1 MSETTTTQC
10 CLFEEGFGRPL
21 HVSFDE
27 PNTSSDGGAI
37 LLAAADRRL
46 GLTSCLAECLREWR
60 QPGKVRHALLDLL
73 RERVMAL
80 ACGYSDASE
89 AARLAED
96 PVLKLVVG
104 RDPVSGDS
112 LASQPTL
119 CRFERGVGPRE
130 LMRMGTA
137 FADSVITRHSKRRR
151 RRTRLVTMDLDLTH
165 DETHGSQ
172 QLALF
177 NGFYGVYCY
186 LPLLGFLRFDDE
198 PDQYLVCALLRSGT
212 APPTQGLLPLLRRLV
227 PRLRKAFPKARL
239 RLRLDA
245 GFPSPALLDYLDRE
259 GLEYVIGLAKNEVL
273 KSWTRHLVEKA
284 RRDAERSGQSARHYS
299 VCRYGAGSWS
309 RLRRVVVKAEVTA
322 YPGRALRENLRLVVT
337 NLEDTPPAE
346 VWEDAYCPRGDVE
359 NRIKELKDGLAIDRT
374 SSSSFFANQFRVL
387 MTAAAYALLQEIRL
401 KARHT
406 AYARAQVTTLRELLL
421 KIGARVVTS
430 TRRIRIHLP
439 QSCAARS
446 AWLQIAGALGARAG

>member
-10 CLFEEGFGRPL
+10 CLFEEVFGRPL
-21 HVSFDE
+21 HVAFDE
-27 PNTSSDGGAI
+27 PSTSSDGGAI

-46 GLTSCLAECLREWR
+46 GLTSSLSECLQEWR
-60 QPGKVRHALLDLL
+60 QPGKVRHSLLDLL

-80 ACGYSDASE
+80 ACGYPDTND

-104 RDPVSGDS
+104 RDPLSGDA

-119 CRFERGVGPRE
+119 CRFERGVSARD
-130 LMRMGTA
+130 LVRFGTA
-137 FADSVITRHSKRRR
+137 FAEAVITRHSKRRR
-151 RRTRLVTMDLDLTH
+151 RRTRLVTLDFDQTH

-186 LPLLGFLRFDDE
+186 LPLLGFIRFDEE
-198 PDQYLVCALLRSGT
+198 PDQYLVCALLRSG
-212 APPTQGLLPLLRRLV
+212 APPPTQGLLPLLRRLV

-245 GFPSPALLDYLDRE
+245 GFPSPELLDYLESE

-273 KSWTRHLVEKA
+273 KRWNRDLLEKA
-284 RRDAERSGQSARHYS
+284 RRDAERRGQSARYYE
-299 VCRYGAGSWS
+299 VCRYGARSWS
-309 RLRRVVVKAEVTA
+309 RLRRVVVKAEVTV
-322 YPGRALRENLRLVVT
+322 YPGRALRENLRMVVT
-337 NLEDTPPAE
+337 NLESTPASE
-346 VWEDAYCPRGDVE
+346 VWEDDYCPRGDIE
-359 NRIKELKDGLAIDRT
+359 NRIKELKDGMAIDRT
-374 SSSSFFANQFRVL
+374 SSSSFLANQFRVL
-387 MTAAAYALLQEIRL
+387 MTAAAYVLLQEIRL

-430 TRRIRIHLP
+430 TRRIVIHLP
-439 QSCAARS
+439 QSCAARA
-446 AWLQIAGALGARAG
+446 AWLQLAGALGARAG